1 MIQSGSHID
10 HSPEEGFTGLSD
22 AEVEV
27 LLQKHG
33 PNKPVH
39 KRSTFFEYILS
50 VATEPMFVL
59 LLTACSIYFLL
70 GENAEAITLLAAL
83 CFVAG
88 IDVFQSFRSQKA
100 IKALSAIIRKKAL
113 VIRNG
118 ENVHIHTDN
127 IVPGDVLI
135 CAEGEVVPADAQ
147 IVQSNDFA
155 VNESV
160 LTGESAA
167 VQKFTGDKILQ
178 GTLVVSGY
186 CKAMVTATGK
196 DTTLSGISELVS
208 TTGKEKTP
216 LQLKVGK
223 FVRAMV
229 IWGALAFLFVWSYYW
244 WQSGNFLTGLLHGLT
259 MAMSVLPEEIPVA
272 FSTFMALGAYRLL
285 QKGIIARSPRVVET
299 LGAATVICLDKTGTL
314 TQNLMHVTHT
324 YDALSD
330 EVSDFNEQVTP
341 NLVLE
346 YAMWASEISPFDP
359 MEQSV
364 HHFYGRAFQVD
375 ERPNTRMIKEYPL
388 AGHPPVMTHIF
399 RHNNGNI
406 IIGCKGALEGVLSM
420 CDVPQEKKQQILQR
434 GEAYAAQGY
443 RVLGVARGH
452 WNNDSFPETQ
462 NEIPCTFLGII
473 TFYDPPDPHIPEVI
487 RSFYDA
493 GVDVKMITGDYPE
506 TALAIARQTGIHTN
520 ACLQGTDIQ
529 QMSDSEL
536 AAVVQQTPVF
546 ARVNPVLKLR
556 IIEALKQQGEIVSMT
571 GDGVNDAPALKAAHI
586 GIAMGKRGTDVA
598 RGAAGLVLSKDDIG
612 KMTDAIY
619 LGRRINSNFLK
630 AIRYIISIH
639 IPIILLVMFPAFFN
653 WMPGMLFSP
662 VHVIFLEL
670 LMGPTC
676 SIVYENEHTPVSD
689 LSRPVESGSSLLQR
703 SQLGITVMQGLM
715 IAAGCTAAGFY
726 AYSHNLNESAIRTYV
741 FTTLVLSNILLTLVN
756 RSFKKSIWHTI
767 QVKNRLMP
775 WMLSITLLLLI
786 IIVYVPQANQIFQ
799 VIPLKPAEWVVPVL
813 LAVISTGWIEIW
825 KLFNTRK

>member
-1 MIQSGSHID
+1 MFSNGPISD
-10 HSPEEGFTGLSD
+10 TAEERYPGLTD
-22 AEVEV
+22 AEAEA
-27 LLQKHG
+27 LLKKHG
-33 PNKPVH
+33 LNKPVQ
-39 KRSTFFEYILS
+39 KKSTFFEYIFS
-50 VATEPMFVL
+50 VVAEPMFIL
-59 LLTACSIYFLL
+59 LLAACTIYFLL
-70 GENAEAITLLAAL
+70 GEHAEAFTLLAAL

-100 IKALSAIIRKKAL
+100 IKALSAIIRKKAQ

-118 ENVHIHTDN
+118 TRVRIHSDN
-127 IVPGDVLI
+127 IVPGDILI

-147 IVQSNDFA
+147 ILQSNDFA

-167 VQKFTGDKILQ
+167 VQKFKDEKILQ

-186 CKAMVTATGK
+186 STALVMATGK
-196 DTTLSGISELVS
+196 ETTLSGISELVS

-216 LQLKVGK
+216 LQLKVSK

-229 IWGALAFLFVWSYYW
+229 IWGALAFLFVWGYYW
-244 WQSGNFLTGLLHGLT
+244 WQSGHLLTGLLHGLT

-314 TQNLMHVTHT
+314 TQNLMQVTYT
-324 YDALSD
+324 YDAHSNV
-330 EVSDFNEQVTP
+330 EHDFNTNITANP
-341 NLVLE
+341 VLE

-359 MEQSV
+359 MEKSI
-364 HHFYGRAFQVD
+364 HTFYGKAFQTD
-375 ERPNTRMIKEYPL
+375 ERLSTRMIKEYPL
-388 AGHPPVMTHIF
+388 GGHPPVMTHIF
-399 RHNNGNI
+399 RHNDGSVI
-406 IIGCKGALEGVLSM
+406 IACKGALEGVLAM
-420 CDVPQEKKQQILQR
+420 CDVPEEQKMQLLTR
-434 GEAYAAQGY
+434 GENYAARGY
-443 RVLGVARGH
+443 RVLGVAKGH
-452 WNNDSFPETQ
+452 WPNEMFPETQ
-462 NEIPCTFLGII
+462 NEIPCNFLGII

-487 RSFYDA
+487 KSFYNA

-506 TALAIARQTGIHTN
+506 TALAIAKQTGIHTH
-520 ACLQGTDIQ
+520 ACLQGSDIEP
-529 QMSDSEL
+529 MSDEAL

-546 ARVNPVLKLR
+546 ARVSPVLKLR

-619 LGRRINSNFLK
+619 LGRRINGNFLK

-653 WMPGMLFSP
+653 WMPDMLFSP

-676 SIVYENEHTPVSD
+676 SIVYENEHTPISD
-689 LSRPVESGSSLLQR
+689 LGRPVASGSSLLQR
-703 SQLGITVMQGLM
+703 SQLGITVIQGLM
-715 IAAGCTAAGFY
+715 IAAGCTFAGLY
-726 AYSHNLNESAIRTYV
+726 AYNHGLGDSALRTYV
-741 FTTLVLSNILLTLVN
+741 FATLVLSNIMLTLVN

-767 QVKNRLMP
+767 RVKNQWMP
-775 WMLSITLLLLI
+775 WMLSITLLLLLV
-786 IIVYVPQANQIFQ
+786 IVYVPQTNNIFQ
-799 VIPLKPAEWVVPVL
+799 VIPLNPTEWLIPVL
-813 LAVISTGWIEIW
+813 LAIVSTGWFEVW
-825 KLFNTRK
+825 KYFRFKR